1 MKKRI
6 HYILFAAGLV
16 FFVAFDGHAQRGAG
30 SSTLDNSTVRVES
43 GTAELIF
50 SESLYL
56 GPDADW
62 EVHGTLEVWSRNIW
76 IAPTARLHGTGKL
89 IIHNPGDNIYYEE
102 WVDSPTRIDGNGGL
116 PIGLDIE
123 LRNPHNLV
131 FDDIADP
138 GFGTE
143 NGTGSRAAALH
154 IDGGFT
160 FGVDGGD
167 VLLNGHDLILSA
179 RASFTGYNSS
189 RMVVTGNSVTG
200 HVIKT
205 FANTQPFVFP
215 VGIDEGDYTPATL
228 APASTATLYVSVQDY
243 GASGI
248 ELPDAERGMD
258 RIWHIF
264 ADAGVQAAYTLQHNT
279 VTNGNAYVDAQ
290 AQIVQY
296 AGGTNWLGDV
306 TVLEAEGIHTRA
318 DILTATG
325 TAADGSWFTK
335 YAFAEDVG
343 PTVRNDAAAVESGAS
358 VQIDVLRNDEPGS
371 SPILVGSIRITQQP
385 RNGTVT
391 VNPDGSITYT
401 PDKGFVGEDTF
412 VYEVADENGLVNRAT
427 VSVTVA
433 PRKLRI
439 PNVFTPNGDGRND
452 VFEIEG
458 SEGFDRIEVT
468 VVNRWGNEVYRNVDY
483 RNDWNGGDLNEGTYY
498 YSIVTHQG
506 TVQERYTGWVL
517 IKRL

>member
-1 MKKRI
+1 MKKQLPQI
-6 HYILFAAGLV
+6 V
-16 FFVAFDGHAQRGAG
+16 FLIPVVMLIAVTAWAQPGTG
-30 SSTLDNSTVRVES
+30 SATLDNSSVQVEPGTVK
-43 GTAELIF
+43 LIF

-89 IIHNPGDNIYYEE
+89 IIHNPGENLFYEE
-102 WVDSPTRIDGNGGL
+102 WSDSPTRIDGNGGL

-123 LRNPHNLV
+123 LRNAHNLV

-143 NGTGSRAAALH
+143 NGTDSRAAALH
-154 IDGGFT
+154 IGGNFA
-160 FGVDGGD
+160 FAVDGGD

-179 RASFTGYNSS
+179 EAGFTGYNSR
-189 RMVVTGNSVTG
+189 RMVVTGNSTVG
-200 HVIKT
+200 HVVKT

-215 VGIDEGDYTPATL
+215 VGVDEGDYTPATL

-243 GASGI
+243 GAAGI

-264 ADAGVQAAYTLQHNT
+264 ADAGVQTAYTLQHNT
-279 VTNGNAYVDAQ
+279 VTNGNAYVDDR

-296 AGGTNWLGDV
+296 AGGTNWLGDA
-306 TVLEAEGIHTRA
+306 TVLEAQGIHTRA

-343 PTVRNDAAAVESGAS
+343 PRAADDTAQAESGSA

-371 SPILVGSIRITQQP
+371 SPVVVGSIRITQQP
-385 RNGTVT
+385 QHGTVT
-391 VNPDGSITYT
+391 INADGSVTYT
-401 PDKGFVGEDTF
+401 PDRGFVGADTF
-412 VYEVADENGLVNRAT
+412 EYEVTDENGLTGRAT
-427 VSVTVA
+427 VSVTVT

-439 PNVFTPNGDGRND
+439 PNVFTPNGDGQND

-458 SEGFDRIEVT
+458 AEGVDRIEVI

-483 RNDWNGGDLNEGTYY
+483 RNDWDGGNLNEGTYY
-498 YSIVTHQG
+498 YSIVTHRG
-506 TVQERYTGWVL
+506 DVQERYTGWVL